1 MVKIAIAGGSSGVG
15 QEIVEDLVAAKK
27 HEILLLTRK
36 FPDGTEPAQDGV
48 TWVHADYGD
57 VSQLASLLQGVH
69 TVLSFVIPSIN
80 TTGKSDEQKN
90 LVDAAIRAGVKRFA
104 PSEWPMREYLEE
116 VNKDARVLEYC
127 LFQPGFFTN
136 YLVHP
141 RRTTKHLQTLE
152 LNLDFPNRRAIVAE
166 GSENSHITL
175 TTVRDLAAVMALAV
189 EYPGE
194 WPVVGGIRGEHMTKL
209 AWNDLEAGIL
219 KSSWRPEPDHP
230 AVPKNMT
237 EAEKDFVPARFA
249 MNIKAEVLASSDEWN
264 RLLPDYKFTKV
275 EEFIRGIV
283 GQK

>member
-1 MVKIAIAGGSSGVG
+1 M
-15 QEIVEDLVAAKK
+15 
-27 HEILLLTRK
+27 
-36 FPDGTEPAQDGV
+36 
-48 TWVHADYGD
+48 HADYGD

-104 PSEWPMREYLEE
+104 PSEWVGWNLDPAPWYQYKKPMREYLAE
-116 VNKDARVLEYC
+116 VNKDAKVLEYC

-175 TTVRDLAAVMALAV
+175 TTVRDLAAVVALAV

-194 WPVVGGIRGEHMTKL
+194 WPVVGGIRGEHMTVGELL
-209 AWNDLEAGIL
+209 ALGERIYGRSPLSNLGVCNLLTASQALSMWRSSPGTTSRRAFSSLRGGPNRTIL
-219 KSSWRPEPDHP
+219 RSPR
-230 AVPKNMT
+230 T
-237 EAEKDFVPARFA
+237 
-249 MNIKAEVLASSDEWN
+249 
-264 RLLPDYKFTKV
+264 
-275 EEFIRGIV
+275 
-283 GQK
+283 